1 MKATN
6 IAKLALFI
14 GMTTGIGMA
23 HAAPG
28 SAIIDFVGFVSGS
41 SDGGDVE
48 ITNLR
53 SGTLKASAGDQAF
66 ITSNPG
72 SMTVKNTH
80 GTHPKVEIA
89 LVDTKFAIDGVATN
103 TSGDAGLVDGQDV
116 TSGSTK
122 IDLAKYHSKV
132 VDVIYEAD
140 SDTSFAA
147 GNRISATVQLE
158 LAAVVS

>member
-14 GMTTGIGMA
+14 GMTTGMGMA
-23 HAAPG
+23 HATPG

-41 SDGGDVE
+41 SNGTDVE
-48 ITNLR
+48 ITNIT

-72 SMTVKNTH
+72 SMTVKNIH
-80 GTHPKVEIA
+80 NTHPKVEIT
-89 LVDTKFAIDGVATN
+89 LVDTKFAIDGTTTN
-103 TSGDAGLVDGQDV
+103 TTGESVLVDGQDV

-122 IDLAKYHSKV
+122 IDLTKNQSKV

-147 GNRISATVQLE
+147 GDRISATVQLE
-158 LAAVVS
+158 LAAVAS